1 MQTAPE
7 AAELAG
13 FQGKREEE
21 KKKNRSVL
29 DLFHRPFLKKEK
41 GKKKERV
48 GADIRHRSEPKLLL
62 FFAENRFKEVVSG
75 QMTVYNT
82 FERPADTEAGAA
94 DLTKRKGKPKRHS

>member
-62 FFAENRFKEVVSG
+62 FFAENRFKEVVSD
-75 QMTVYNT
+75 QQHTSHAKT
-82 FERPADTEAGAA
+82 KGAA
-94 DLTKRKGKPKRHS
+94 PWEFTHKGTAPFVFMRR